1 MVKAD
6 LIIKCWQCGKEETV
20 VEMLEESVVDFNL
33 DKRCPQCGGWM
44 TKKELTI
51 TRSAQIELL

>member
-6 LIIKCWQCGKEETV
+6 LVIKCWQCGNEETV
-20 VEMLEESVVDFNL
+20 VEILGESVVDFNL
-33 DKRCPQCGGWM
+33 DKRCPLCNGWM

-51 TRSAQIELL
+51 TRSAQIEL